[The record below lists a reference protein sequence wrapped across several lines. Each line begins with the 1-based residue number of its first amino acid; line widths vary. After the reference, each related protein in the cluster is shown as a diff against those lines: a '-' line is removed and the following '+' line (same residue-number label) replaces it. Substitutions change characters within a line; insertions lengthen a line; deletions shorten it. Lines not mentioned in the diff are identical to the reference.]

1 MTTFLD
7 LIPELNPQTLQW
19 EVRETDEKDNTLEVY
34 SFDSEEKADSFV
46 DGWIEYH
53 DNRSAGLY
61 ATTLE
66 TEQ

>member
-19 EVRETDEKDNTLEVY
+19 EVRETDENDNTLEVY
-34 SFDSEEKADSFV
+34 SFDSEEKAEAFI
-46 DGWIEYH
+46 DGWIEDR
-53 DNRSAGLY
+53 DNRSVGLY

-66 TEQ
+66 HE

>member
-19 EVRETDEKDNTLEVY
+19 EVRETDENDNTLEVY

-46 DGWIEYH
+46 DGWIEDR
-53 DNRSAGLY
+53 DNRSVGLY

-66 TEQ
+66 HE

>member
-7 LIPELNPQTLQW
+7 LVPELNPQTLQW

-34 SFDSEEKADSFV
+34 SFDSEENAEAFI
-46 DGWIEYH
+46 DGWIEDR
-53 DNRSAGLY
+53 DNISAGLY

-66 TEQ
+66 TE